1 MSITMGTTLASLVTN
16 KRRVSALK
24 SLGIVTVGDAL
35 TYYPFRVTEPVPL
48 RAIRE
53 AAPGQQMAF
62 AAVIRDMRV
71 VPMNARR
78 GYRLEATVDD
88 ADFARSRRVPGSTA
102 RLTFFSYRKS
112 YVDWVSVRLRAGTSV
127 VVSGMP
133 GEYMGQLQFTHP
145 EILTVAPVPAG
156 AGAGLEGYAR
166 GAASGNGAFAGSADS
181 YASAQSAYPPA
192 ATAPSGAA
200 LKYDADTV
208 QEALTRVCRPRP
220 VYHASSRISSE
231 HIHETILG
239 LLWMMGART
248 SSTPDGQLA
257 GAGAAGIVAP
267 ATDTIAVQ
275 NGEEKSGTTAESG
288 AEALSQSIPDVLP
301 ESVRKAKNLMHRA
314 EAFLAIHDPASTARF
329 KEAIETLR
337 YEEAFVSQTSLLKSR
352 QHAHKSSAH
361 PCPLNEALETARASV
376 GEAVAEPSTQPEA
389 SERGSATDLP
399 DLPNLPNLPNL
410 RDRFI
415 ASLPFTLT
423 AGQSQVVDDIASDL
437 ERDWPMQRL
446 LQGEVGSGKTV
457 VALAAM
463 LQAVGAGYQAVLVAP
478 TQVLAEQHYETIS
491 KMVSG
496 LTLAQPGAKETD
508 AAADVEGA
516 MGASG
521 ASTVSSSKVTAE
533 IPVTLLTGGM
543 KLAARRKALAAAAS
557 GEPGI
562 IVATHAA
569 FSKTFQAPHLALV
582 VIDEQHRFGVEQRES
597 LNAKTDDG
605 TTPHLLVMTATPIPR
620 TAAMTWFGDLDI
632 SWLTELPGGRKPIRT
647 VVVNEADAA
656 TMGRM
661 FAHIRARVDAGERAY
676 IVCPRIDAD
685 DEENEGGS
693 GVSAA
698 AGSARGRAAASGS
711 SARTAAGGRATRAA
725 ADAIGIDDPYET
737 FDENGETVARPP
749 LHAVAEIADR
759 LQKLPQFQGIRFA
772 TLTGRDKDDVKTQVM
787 ADFAGGETPILVSTT
802 VIEVGVDVKQ
812 ASCIVIFDADR
823 YGLSQL
829 HQLRG
834 RVGRGGTNSWAFL
847 ISRAE
852 PGSPAEQRLEVVHH
866 SLDGAEI
873 AQADLEFR
881 GAGDVLGDA
890 QSGGKSSLK
899 LLRVVKD
906 ADMIADARTR
916 AGQLLAADPELA
928 GEVQLAGAVLDFT
941 RGNETFLTSS

>member
-1 MSITMGTTLASLVTN
+1 MSITMDTALASLVPN

-24 SLGIVTVGDAL
+24 SLGVTTVGEAL

-48 RAIRE
+48 RTIRE
-53 AAPGQQMAF
+53 AVPGQTMAF
-62 AAVIRDMRV
+62 AATIRDMRV
-71 VPMNARR
+71 IPMNARR

-88 ADFARSRRVPGSTA
+88 AAFARSRNMAGGLA

-112 YVDWVSVRLRAGTSV
+112 YVDWVSTRLRAGTTV

-133 GEYMGQLQFTHP
+133 SEYMGQLQFTHP
-145 EILTVAPVPAG
+145 DLLTVAP
-156 AGAGLEGYAR
+156 
-166 GAASGNGAFAGSADS
+166 AASGTVAVTGRGDPPTASTARAGGGAPYAG
-181 YASAQSAYPPA
+181 ASSQSAS
-192 ATAPSGAA
+192 T

-208 QEALTRVCRPRP
+208 ADALTRVCRPRP
-220 VYHASSRISSE
+220 IYHASSRISSE

-248 SSTPDGQLA
+248 SSVPESQSMPAEL
-257 GAGAAGIVAP
+257 VAP
-267 ATDTIAVQ
+267 SIDNIAVQ
-275 NGEEKSGTTAESG
+275 DGEESESKV
-288 AEALSQSIPDVLP
+288 ATLAQSIPDILP
-301 ESVRKAKNLMHRA
+301 KSIRAAKGLLHRA
-314 EAFLAIHDPASTARF
+314 EAFLAIHDPDSTVRF

-337 YEEAFVSQTSLLKSR
+337 YEEAFVSQASLLKAR

-361 PCPLNEALETARASV
+361 PCLLDGDNETGAAS
-376 GEAVAEPSTQPEA
+376 T
-389 SERGSATDLP
+389 TDVT
-399 DLPNLPNLPNL
+399 NLH
-410 RDRFI
+410 DRFI
-415 ASLPFTLT
+415 ASLPFELT
-423 AGQSQVVDDIASDL
+423 AGQHQVVEDIAADL
-437 ERDWPMQRL
+437 ARDWPMQRL

-463 LQAVGAGYQAVLVAP
+463 LQVVGAGYQAVLVAP
-478 TQVLAEQHYETIS
+478 TQVLAEQHFETIG
-491 KMVSG
+491 KMV
-496 LTLAQPGAKETD
+496 
-508 AAADVEGA
+508 ADLNV
-516 MGASG
+516 
-521 ASTVSSSKVTAE
+521 
-533 IPVTLLTGGM
+533 PVTLLTGGM

-647 VVVNEADAA
+647 VVVNEADAG

-676 IVCPRIDAD
+676 IVCPRIDTD
-685 DEENEGGS
+685 DEDDG

-698 AGSARGRAAASGS
+698 DSARRSRGLSTGSSGRSSRAASSRTSRAS
-711 SARTAAGGRATRAA
+711 
-725 ADAIGIDDPYET
+725 ADDIGIDDPYET
-737 FDENGETVARPP
+737 FDDNGETVVRPP
-749 LHAVAEIADR
+749 LHSVAEIADR
-759 LQKLPQFQGIRFA
+759 LQKLPQFAGIRFA

-787 ADFAGGETPILVSTT
+787 ADFASGKTPILVSTT

-852 PGSPAEQRLEVVHH
+852 PGSPAEQRLDVIHN

-916 AGQLLAADPELA
+916 AEQLLEADPELA

>member
-1 MSITMGTTLASLVTN
+1 MSITMDTTLASLVTN

-112 YVDWVSVRLRAGTSV
+112 YVDWVSMRLRAGTSV

-133 GEYMGQLQFTHP
+133 SEYMGQLQFTHP
-145 EILTVAPVPAG
+145 EILTVAPGSAG
-156 AGAGLEGYAR
+156 TGAGLEGYAR
-166 GAASGNGAFAGSADS
+166 GAASGNGAFAGSTDP

-192 ATAPSGAA
+192 AAAPSGAA

-257 GAGAAGIVAP
+257 GAGSAGIVAP
-267 ATDTIAVQ
+267 TTDTIAVQ
-275 NGEEKSGTTAESG
+275 NGEENSGTTAESG

-337 YEEAFVSQTSLLKSR
+337 YEEAFVSQTSLLKARS
-352 QHAHKSSAH
+352 HAHKSAAH
-361 PCPLNEALETARASV
+361 SCPLV
-376 GEAVAEPSTQPEA
+376 
-389 SERGSATDLP
+389 TDS
-399 DLPNLPNLPNL
+399 L
-410 RDRFI
+410 RDQFI
-415 ASLPFTLT
+415 ASLPFSLT
-423 AGQSQVVDDIASDL
+423 AGQQQVIHDIAADL
-437 ERDWPMQRL
+437 AHDWPMQRL

-463 LQAVGAGYQAVLVAP
+463 LQAVDAGYQAVLVAP
-478 TQVLAEQHYETIS
+478 TQVLAEQHAETIGR
-491 KMVSG
+491 MVEQ
-496 LTLAQPGAKETD
+496 LKPA
-508 AAADVEGA
+508 
-516 MGASG
+516 
-521 ASTVSSSKVTAE
+521 

-543 KLAARRKALAAAAS
+543 KLAARRKALAAASS

-693 GVSAA
+693 GVSSA

-852 PGSPAEQRLEVVHH
+852 PGSPAEQRLEVIHH

-916 AGQLLAADPELA
+916 AEQLLAADPELA

>member
-1 MSITMGTTLASLVTN
+1 MSITMDTALASLVPN

-24 SLGIVTVGDAL
+24 SLGVTTVGEAL

-48 RAIRE
+48 RTIRE
-53 AAPGQQMAF
+53 AVPGQTMAF
-62 AAVIRDMRV
+62 AAAIRDMRV
-71 VPMNARR
+71 IPMNARR

-88 ADFARSRRVPGSTA
+88 AAFARSRNMAGGLA

-112 YVDWVSVRLRAGTSV
+112 YVDWVSTRLRAGTTV

-133 GEYMGQLQFTHP
+133 SEYMGQLQFTHP
-145 EILTVAPVPAG
+145 DLLTVAPDASGTVAVTGRGDPPTASTARAGGGAPYAG
-156 AGAGLEGYAR
+156 A
-166 GAASGNGAFAGSADS
+166 SS
-181 YASAQSAYPPA
+181 QSAS
-192 ATAPSGAA
+192 T

-208 QEALTRVCRPRP
+208 ADALTRVCRPRP
-220 VYHASSRISSE
+220 IYHASSRISSE

-248 SSTPDGQLA
+248 SSVPESQSMPAEL
-257 GAGAAGIVAP
+257 VAP
-267 ATDTIAVQ
+267 STDNITVQ
-275 NGEEKSGTTAESG
+275 NDEESESKV
-288 AEALSQSIPDVLP
+288 ATLAQSIPDILP
-301 ESVRKAKNLMHRA
+301 KSIRAAKGLLHGA
-314 EAFLAIHDPASTARF
+314 EAFLAIHDPDSTVRF
-329 KEAIETLR
+329 KAAIETLR
-337 YEEAFVSQTSLLKSR
+337 YEEAFVSQASLLKAR

-361 PCPLNEALETARASV
+361 PCLLDGDNETGAAS
-376 GEAVAEPSTQPEA
+376 T
-389 SERGSATDLP
+389 TDVT
-399 DLPNLPNLPNL
+399 DL

-415 ASLPFTLT
+415 ASLPFELT
-423 AGQSQVVDDIASDL
+423 AGQHQVVEDIAADL
-437 ERDWPMQRL
+437 ARDWPMQRL

-463 LQAVGAGYQAVLVAP
+463 LQVVGAGYQAVLVAP
-478 TQVLAEQHYETIS
+478 TQVLAEQHFETIG
-491 KMVSG
+491 KMV
-496 LTLAQPGAKETD
+496 
-508 AAADVEGA
+508 ADLNV
-516 MGASG
+516 
-521 ASTVSSSKVTAE
+521 
-533 IPVTLLTGGM
+533 PVTLLTGGM

-647 VVVNEADAA
+647 VVVNEADAG

-676 IVCPRIDAD
+676 IVCPRIDTD
-685 DEENEGGS
+685 DEDDG
-693 GVSAA
+693 GVSATDSA
-698 AGSARGRAAASGS
+698 RRSRGLSAGSSGRSSRAASSRTSRAS
-711 SARTAAGGRATRAA
+711 
-725 ADAIGIDDPYET
+725 ADDIGIDDPYET
-737 FDENGETVARPP
+737 FDDNGETVVRPP
-749 LHAVAEIADR
+749 LHSVAEIADR
-759 LQKLPQFQGIRFA
+759 LQKLPQFAGIRFA

-787 ADFAGGETPILVSTT
+787 ADFASGETPILVSTT

-852 PGSPAEQRLEVVHH
+852 PDSPAEQRLEVIHD

-916 AGQLLAADPELA
+916 AEQLLEADPELA

>member
-156 AGAGLEGYAR
+156 ARAGLEGYVR
-166 GAASGNGAFAGSADS
+166 GAASGNGAFAGSADP

-399 DLPNLPNLPNL
+399 DLPNLPNL

-543 KLAARRKALAAAAS
+543 KLA
-557 GEPGI
+557 
-562 IVATHAA
+562 
-569 FSKTFQAPHLALV
+569 
-582 VIDEQHRFGVEQRES
+582 
-597 LNAKTDDG
+597 
-605 TTPHLLVMTATPIPR
+605 
-620 TAAMTWFGDLDI
+620 
-632 SWLTELPGGRKPIRT
+632 GR
-647 VVVNEADAA
+647 
-656 TMGRM
+656 
-661 FAHIRARVDAGERAY
+661 
-676 IVCPRIDAD
+676 
-685 DEENEGGS
+685 
-693 GVSAA
+693 
-698 AGSARGRAAASGS
+698 
-711 SARTAAGGRATRAA
+711 
-725 ADAIGIDDPYET
+725 
-737 FDENGETVARPP
+737 
-749 LHAVAEIADR
+749 
-759 LQKLPQFQGIRFA
+759 Q
-772 TLTGRDKDDVKTQVM
+772 
-787 ADFAGGETPILVSTT
+787 
-802 VIEVGVDVKQ
+802 
-812 ASCIVIFDADR
+812 
-823 YGLSQL
+823 
-829 HQLRG
+829 
-834 RVGRGGTNSWAFL
+834 W
-847 ISRAE
+847 
-852 PGSPAEQRLEVVHH
+852 
-866 SLDGAEI
+866 
-873 AQADLEFR
+873 
-881 GAGDVLGDA
+881 
-890 QSGGKSSLK
+890 
-899 LLRVVKD
+899 
-906 ADMIADARTR
+906 
-916 AGQLLAADPELA
+916 
-928 GEVQLAGAVLDFT
+928 
-941 RGNETFLTSS
+941 

>member
-166 GAASGNGAFAGSADS
+166 GAASGNGAFAGSADP

-267 ATDTIAVQ
+267 TTDTIAVQ

-301 ESVRKAKNLMHRA
+301 ESVRKAKSLMRRA

-329 KEAIETLR
+329 KESIETLR
-337 YEEAFVSQTSLLKSR
+337 YEEAFVSQVSLLKARS
-352 QHAHKSSAH
+352 HAHKSAAH
-361 PCPLNEALETARASV
+361 SCPLV
-376 GEAVAEPSTQPEA
+376 
-389 SERGSATDLP
+389 TDS
-399 DLPNLPNLPNL
+399 L
-410 RDRFI
+410 RDQFI
-415 ASLPFTLT
+415 ASLPFSLT
-423 AGQSQVVDDIASDL
+423 AGQQQVIHDIAADL
-437 ERDWPMQRL
+437 AHDWPMQRL

-463 LQAVGAGYQAVLVAP
+463 LQAVDAGYQAVLVAP
-478 TQVLAEQHYETIS
+478 TQVLAEQHAETIGR
-491 KMVSG
+491 MVEQ
-496 LTLAQPGAKETD
+496 LKPA
-508 AAADVEGA
+508 
-516 MGASG
+516 
-521 ASTVSSSKVTAE
+521 

-543 KLAARRKALAAAAS
+543 KLAARRKALAAASS

-852 PGSPAEQRLEVVHH
+852 PGSPAEQRLEVIHH

>member
-1 MSITMGTTLASLVTN
+1 MSITMDTTLASLVTN

-166 GAASGNGAFAGSADS
+166 GAASGNGAFAGSADP

-337 YEEAFVSQTSLLKSR
+337 YEEAFVSQTSLLKARS
-352 QHAHKSSAH
+352 HAHKSAAH
-361 PCPLNEALETARASV
+361 SCPLV
-376 GEAVAEPSTQPEA
+376 
-389 SERGSATDLP
+389 TDS
-399 DLPNLPNLPNL
+399 L
-410 RDRFI
+410 RDQFI
-415 ASLPFTLT
+415 ASLPFSLT
-423 AGQSQVVDDIASDL
+423 AGQQQVIHDIAADL
-437 ERDWPMQRL
+437 AHDWPMQRL

-463 LQAVGAGYQAVLVAP
+463 LQAVDAGYQAVLVAP
-478 TQVLAEQHYETIS
+478 TQVLAEQHAETIGR
-491 KMVSG
+491 MVEQ
-496 LTLAQPGAKETD
+496 LKPA
-508 AAADVEGA
+508 
-516 MGASG
+516 
-521 ASTVSSSKVTAE
+521 

-543 KLAARRKALAAAAS
+543 KLAARRKALAAASS

-661 FAHIRARVDAGERAY
+661 FAHIRARVDAGERTY

-698 AGSARGRAAASGS
+698 AGSALGRAAASGS

-852 PGSPAEQRLEVVHH
+852 PGSPAEQRLEVIHH
-866 SLDGAEI
+866 SLAGAEI

>member
-1 MSITMGTTLASLVTN
+1 MSITMDTTLASLVTN

-112 YVDWVSVRLRAGTSV
+112 YVDWVSMRLRAGTSV

-133 GEYMGQLQFTHP
+133 SEYMGQLQFTHP
-145 EILTVAPVPAG
+145 EILTVAPGSAG

-166 GAASGNGAFAGSADS
+166 GAASGNGAFAGSTDP
-181 YASAQSAYPPA
+181 YASVQSAYPPA
-192 ATAPSGAA
+192 AAASSGAA

-257 GAGAAGIVAP
+257 GAGSAGIVAP
-267 ATDTIAVQ
+267 TTDTIAVQ
-275 NGEEKSGTTAESG
+275 NGEENSGTTAESG

-314 EAFLAIHDPASTARF
+314 EAFLAIHDPASTTRF

-337 YEEAFVSQTSLLKSR
+337 YEEAFVSQTSLLKARS
-352 QHAHKSSAH
+352 HAHKSAAH
-361 PCPLNEALETARASV
+361 SCPLV
-376 GEAVAEPSTQPEA
+376 
-389 SERGSATDLP
+389 TDS
-399 DLPNLPNLPNL
+399 L
-410 RDRFI
+410 RDQFI
-415 ASLPFTLT
+415 ASLPFSLT
-423 AGQSQVVDDIASDL
+423 AGQQQVIHDIAADL
-437 ERDWPMQRL
+437 AHDWPMQRL

-463 LQAVGAGYQAVLVAP
+463 LQAVDAGYQAVLVAP
-478 TQVLAEQHYETIS
+478 TQVLAEQHAETIGR
-491 KMVSG
+491 MVEQ
-496 LTLAQPGAKETD
+496 LKPA
-508 AAADVEGA
+508 
-516 MGASG
+516 
-521 ASTVSSSKVTAE
+521 

-543 KLAARRKALAAAAS
+543 KLAARRKALAAASS

-685 DEENEGGS
+685 DEGNEGGS

-852 PGSPAEQRLEVVHH
+852 PGSVAEQRLDVIHN

-916 AGQLLAADPELA
+916 AEQLLAADPELA
-928 GEVQLAGAVLDFT
+928 DEVQLAGAVLDFT

>member
-1 MSITMGTTLASLVTN
+1 MDTTLASLVTN

-112 YVDWVSVRLRAGTSV
+112 YVDWVSMRLRAGTSV

-133 GEYMGQLQFTHP
+133 SEYMGQLQFTHP
-145 EILTVAPVPAG
+145 EILTVAPGSAG

-166 GAASGNGAFAGSADS
+166 GAASGNGAFAGSTDP
-181 YASAQSAYPPA
+181 YASVQSAYPPA
-192 ATAPSGAA
+192 AAASSGAA

-257 GAGAAGIVAP
+257 GAGSAGIVAP
-267 ATDTIAVQ
+267 TTDTIAVQ
-275 NGEEKSGTTAESG
+275 NGEENSGTTAESG

-337 YEEAFVSQTSLLKSR
+337 YEEAFVSQTSLLKARS
-352 QHAHKSSAH
+352 HAHKSAAH
-361 PCPLNEALETARASV
+361 SCPLV
-376 GEAVAEPSTQPEA
+376 
-389 SERGSATDLP
+389 TDS
-399 DLPNLPNLPNL
+399 L
-410 RDRFI
+410 RDQFI
-415 ASLPFTLT
+415 ASLPFSLT
-423 AGQSQVVDDIASDL
+423 AGQQQVIHDIAADL
-437 ERDWPMQRL
+437 AHDWPMQRL

-463 LQAVGAGYQAVLVAP
+463 LQAVDAGYQAVLVAP
-478 TQVLAEQHYETIS
+478 TQVLAEQHAETIGR
-491 KMVSG
+491 MVEQ
-496 LTLAQPGAKETD
+496 LKPA
-508 AAADVEGA
+508 
-516 MGASG
+516 
-521 ASTVSSSKVTAE
+521 

-685 DEENEGGS
+685 DEGNEGGS

-725 ADAIGIDDPYET
+725 ADAIGIDNPYET

-852 PGSPAEQRLEVVHH
+852 PGSPAEQRLEVIHH

-916 AGQLLAADPELA
+916 AEQLLAADPELA
-928 GEVQLAGAVLDFT
+928 DEVQLAGAVLDFT

>member
-1 MSITMGTTLASLVTN
+1 MSITMDTTLASLVTN

-24 SLGIVTVGDAL
+24 SLGIVTAGDAL

-88 ADFARSRRVPGSTA
+88 ADFARSCRVPGSTA

-166 GAASGNGAFAGSADS
+166 GAASGNGAFAGSADP

-337 YEEAFVSQTSLLKSR
+337 YEEAFVSQVSLLKARS
-352 QHAHKSSAH
+352 HAHKSAAH
-361 PCPLNEALETARASV
+361 SCPLV
-376 GEAVAEPSTQPEA
+376 
-389 SERGSATDLP
+389 TDS
-399 DLPNLPNLPNL
+399 L
-410 RDRFI
+410 RDQFI
-415 ASLPFTLT
+415 ASLPFSLT
-423 AGQSQVVDDIASDL
+423 AGQQQVIHDIAADL
-437 ERDWPMQRL
+437 AHDWPMQRL

-463 LQAVGAGYQAVLVAP
+463 LQAVDAGYQAVLVAP
-478 TQVLAEQHYETIS
+478 TQVLAEQHAETIGR
-491 KMVSG
+491 MVEQ
-496 LTLAQPGAKETD
+496 LKPA
-508 AAADVEGA
+508 
-516 MGASG
+516 
-521 ASTVSSSKVTAE
+521 

-852 PGSPAEQRLEVVHH
+852 PGSPAEQRLEVIHH

>member
-145 EILTVAPVPAG
+145 EILTVASVPAG

-166 GAASGNGAFAGSADS
+166 GAASGNGAFAGSADP

-337 YEEAFVSQTSLLKSR
+337 YEEAFVSQTSLLKARS
-352 QHAHKSSAH
+352 HAHKSAAH
-361 PCPLNEALETARASV
+361 SCPLV
-376 GEAVAEPSTQPEA
+376 
-389 SERGSATDLP
+389 TDS
-399 DLPNLPNLPNL
+399 L
-410 RDRFI
+410 RDQFI
-415 ASLPFTLT
+415 ASLPFSLT
-423 AGQSQVVDDIASDL
+423 AGQQQVIHDIAADL
-437 ERDWPMQRL
+437 AHDWPMQRL

-463 LQAVGAGYQAVLVAP
+463 LQAVDAGYQAVLVAP
-478 TQVLAEQHYETIS
+478 TQVLAEQHAETIGR
-491 KMVSG
+491 MVEQ
-496 LTLAQPGAKETD
+496 LKPA
-508 AAADVEGA
+508 
-516 MGASG
+516 
-521 ASTVSSSKVTAE
+521 

-543 KLAARRKALAAAAS
+543 KLAARRKALAAASS

-661 FAHIRARVDAGERAY
+661 FAHIRARVDAGERTY

-698 AGSARGRAAASGS
+698 AGSALGRAAASGS

-852 PGSPAEQRLEVVHH
+852 PGSPAEQRLEVIHH
-866 SLDGAEI
+866 SLAGAEI

>member
-1 MSITMGTTLASLVTN
+1 MDTTLASLVTN

-112 YVDWVSVRLRAGTSV
+112 YVDWVSMRLRAGTPV

-133 GEYMGQLQFTHP
+133 SEYMGQLQFTHP
-145 EILTVAPVPAG
+145 EILTVAPGSAG

-166 GAASGNGAFAGSADS
+166 GAASGNGAFAGSTDP
-181 YASAQSAYPPA
+181 YASVQSAYPPA
-192 ATAPSGAA
+192 AAASSGAA

-239 LLWMMGART
+239 LLWMMGVRT

-257 GAGAAGIVAP
+257 GAGSAGIVAP
-267 ATDTIAVQ
+267 TTDTIAVQ
-275 NGEEKSGTTAESG
+275 NGEENSGTTAESG

-314 EAFLAIHDPASTARF
+314 EAFLAIHDPASTTRF

-337 YEEAFVSQTSLLKSR
+337 YEEAFVSQTSLLKARS
-352 QHAHKSSAH
+352 HAHKSAAH
-361 PCPLNEALETARASV
+361 SCPLV
-376 GEAVAEPSTQPEA
+376 
-389 SERGSATDLP
+389 TDS
-399 DLPNLPNLPNL
+399 L
-410 RDRFI
+410 RDQFI
-415 ASLPFTLT
+415 ASLPFSLT
-423 AGQSQVVDDIASDL
+423 AGQQQVIHDIAADL
-437 ERDWPMQRL
+437 AHDWPMQRL

-463 LQAVGAGYQAVLVAP
+463 LQAVDAGYQAVLVAP
-478 TQVLAEQHYETIS
+478 TQVLAEQHAETIGR
-491 KMVSG
+491 MVEQ
-496 LTLAQPGAKETD
+496 LKPA
-508 AAADVEGA
+508 
-516 MGASG
+516 
-521 ASTVSSSKVTAE
+521 

-543 KLAARRKALAAAAS
+543 KLAARRKALAAASS

-647 VVVNEADAA
+647 VVINEADAA

-693 GVSAA
+693 GVSSA

-852 PGSPAEQRLEVVHH
+852 PGSPAEQRLEVIHH

>member
-1 MSITMGTTLASLVTN
+1 MSITMDTALASLVPN

-24 SLGIVTVGDAL
+24 SLGVTTVGEAL

-48 RAIRE
+48 RTIRE
-53 AAPGQQMAF
+53 AVPGQTMAF
-62 AAVIRDMRV
+62 AAAIRDMRV
-71 VPMNARR
+71 IPMNARR

-88 ADFARSRRVPGSTA
+88 AAFARSRNMAGGLA

-112 YVDWVSVRLRAGTSV
+112 YVDWVSTRLRAGTTV

-133 GEYMGQLQFTHP
+133 SEYMGQLQFTHP
-145 EILTVAPVPAG
+145 DLLTVAPDASGTVAVTGRGDPPTASTARAGGGAPYAG
-156 AGAGLEGYAR
+156 A
-166 GAASGNGAFAGSADS
+166 SS
-181 YASAQSAYPPA
+181 QSAS
-192 ATAPSGAA
+192 T

-208 QEALTRVCRPRP
+208 ADALTRVCRPRP
-220 VYHASSRISSE
+220 IYHASSRISSE

-248 SSTPDGQLA
+248 SSVPESQSMPAEL
-257 GAGAAGIVAP
+257 VAP
-267 ATDTIAVQ
+267 SIDNIAVQ
-275 NGEEKSGTTAESG
+275 DGEESESKV
-288 AEALSQSIPDVLP
+288 ATLAQSIPDILP
-301 ESVRKAKNLMHRA
+301 KSIRAAKGLLHRA
-314 EAFLAIHDPASTARF
+314 EAFLAIHDPDSTVRF

-337 YEEAFVSQTSLLKSR
+337 YEEAFVSQTSLLKAR

-361 PCPLNEALETARASV
+361 PCLLGGDNETGAAS
-376 GEAVAEPSTQPEA
+376 T
-389 SERGSATDLP
+389 TDVT
-399 DLPNLPNLPNL
+399 NL

-415 ASLPFTLT
+415 ASLPFELT
-423 AGQSQVVDDIASDL
+423 AGQHQVVEDIAADL
-437 ERDWPMQRL
+437 ARDWPMQRL

-478 TQVLAEQHYETIS
+478 TQVLAEQHFETIG
-491 KMVSG
+491 KMV
-496 LTLAQPGAKETD
+496 
-508 AAADVEGA
+508 ADLNV
-516 MGASG
+516 
-521 ASTVSSSKVTAE
+521 
-533 IPVTLLTGGM
+533 PVTLLTGGM

-647 VVVNEADAA
+647 VVVNETDAG

-676 IVCPRIDAD
+676 IVCPRIDTD
-685 DEENEGGS
+685 DEDDG

-698 AGSARGRAAASGS
+698 DSARRSRGLSAGSSGRSSRAASSRTSRAS
-711 SARTAAGGRATRAA
+711 
-725 ADAIGIDDPYET
+725 ADDIGIDDPYET
-737 FDENGETVARPP
+737 FDDNGETVVRPP
-749 LHAVAEIADR
+749 LHSVAEIADR
-759 LQKLPQFQGIRFA
+759 LQKLPQFAGIRFA

-787 ADFAGGETPILVSTT
+787 ADFASGETPILVSTT

-852 PGSPAEQRLEVVHH
+852 PGSPAEQRLDVIHN

-916 AGQLLAADPELA
+916 AEQLLEADPELA

>member
-1 MSITMGTTLASLVTN
+1 MSITMDTTLASLVTN

-88 ADFARSRRVPGSTA
+88 ADFARPRRVPGSTA

-112 YVDWVSVRLRAGTSV
+112 YVDWVSMRLRAGTPV

-133 GEYMGQLQFTHP
+133 SEYMGQLQFTHP
-145 EILTVAPVPAG
+145 EILTVAPGSAG

-166 GAASGNGAFAGSADS
+166 GAASGNGAFAGSTDP
-181 YASAQSAYPPA
+181 YASVQSAYPPA
-192 ATAPSGAA
+192 AAASSGAA

-257 GAGAAGIVAP
+257 GAGSADIVAP
-267 ATDTIAVQ
+267 TTDTIAVQ

-314 EAFLAIHDPASTARF
+314 EAFLAIHDPASTTRF

-337 YEEAFVSQTSLLKSR
+337 YEEAFVSQTSLLKARS
-352 QHAHKSSAH
+352 HAHKSAAH
-361 PCPLNEALETARASV
+361 SCPLV
-376 GEAVAEPSTQPEA
+376 
-389 SERGSATDLP
+389 TDS
-399 DLPNLPNLPNL
+399 L
-410 RDRFI
+410 RDQFI
-415 ASLPFTLT
+415 ASLPFSLT
-423 AGQSQVVDDIASDL
+423 AGQQQVIHDIAADL
-437 ERDWPMQRL
+437 AHDWPMQRL

-463 LQAVGAGYQAVLVAP
+463 LQAVDAGYQAVLVAP
-478 TQVLAEQHYETIS
+478 TQVLAEQHAETIGR
-491 KMVSG
+491 MVEQ
-496 LTLAQPGAKETD
+496 LKPA
-508 AAADVEGA
+508 
-516 MGASG
+516 
-521 ASTVSSSKVTAE
+521 

-543 KLAARRKALAAAAS
+543 KLAARRKALAAASS

-685 DEENEGGS
+685 DEGNEGGS

-852 PGSPAEQRLEVVHH
+852 PGSPAEQRLEVIHH

>member
-166 GAASGNGAFAGSADS
+166 GAASGNGAFAGSADP

-267 ATDTIAVQ
+267 TTDTIAVQ

-314 EAFLAIHDPASTARF
+314 EAFLAIHDPASTTRF

-337 YEEAFVSQTSLLKSR
+337 YEEAFVSQTSLLKARS
-352 QHAHKSSAH
+352 HAHKSAAH
-361 PCPLNEALETARASV
+361 SCPLV
-376 GEAVAEPSTQPEA
+376 
-389 SERGSATDLP
+389 TDS
-399 DLPNLPNLPNL
+399 L
-410 RDRFI
+410 RDQFI
-415 ASLPFTLT
+415 ASLPFSLT
-423 AGQSQVVDDIASDL
+423 AGQQQVIHDIAADL
-437 ERDWPMQRL
+437 AHDWPMQRL

-463 LQAVGAGYQAVLVAP
+463 LQAVDAGYQAVLVAP
-478 TQVLAEQHYETIS
+478 TQVLAEQHAETIGR
-491 KMVSG
+491 MVEQ
-496 LTLAQPGAKETD
+496 LKPA
-508 AAADVEGA
+508 
-516 MGASG
+516 
-521 ASTVSSSKVTAE
+521 

-543 KLAARRKALAAAAS
+543 KLAARRKALAAASS

-661 FAHIRARVDAGERAY
+661 FAHIRARVDTGERAY

-852 PGSPAEQRLEVVHH
+852 PGSPAEQRLEVIHH

-916 AGQLLAADPELA
+916 AEQLLAADPELA

>member
-166 GAASGNGAFAGSADS
+166 GAASGNGAFAGSADP

-337 YEEAFVSQTSLLKSR
+337 YEEAFVSQTSLLKARS
-352 QHAHKSSAH
+352 HAHKSAAH
-361 PCPLNEALETARASV
+361 SCPLV
-376 GEAVAEPSTQPEA
+376 
-389 SERGSATDLP
+389 TDS
-399 DLPNLPNLPNL
+399 L
-410 RDRFI
+410 RDQFI
-415 ASLPFTLT
+415 ASLPFSLT
-423 AGQSQVVDDIASDL
+423 AGQQQVIHDIAADL
-437 ERDWPMQRL
+437 AHDWPMQRL

-463 LQAVGAGYQAVLVAP
+463 LQAVDAGYQAVLVAP
-478 TQVLAEQHYETIS
+478 TQVLAEQHAETIGR
-491 KMVSG
+491 MVEQ
-496 LTLAQPGAKETD
+496 LKPA
-508 AAADVEGA
+508 
-516 MGASG
+516 
-521 ASTVSSSKVTAE
+521 

-543 KLAARRKALAAAAS
+543 KLAARRKALAAASS

-676 IVCPRIDAD
+676 IVCLRIDAD
-685 DEENEGGS
+685 DEGNEGGS

-749 LHAVAEIADR
+749 LHAVVEIADR

-852 PGSPAEQRLEVVHH
+852 PGSPAEQRLEVIHH

-916 AGQLLAADPELA
+916 AEQLLAADPELA
-928 GEVQLAGAVLDFT
+928 DEVQLAGAVLDFT

>member
-1 MSITMGTTLASLVTN
+1 MDTTLASLVTN

-78 GYRLEATVDD
+78 GYRLEVTVDD

-112 YVDWVSVRLRAGTSV
+112 YVDWVSMRLRAGTSV

-133 GEYMGQLQFTHP
+133 SEYMGQLQFTHP
-145 EILTVAPVPAG
+145 EILTVAPGSAG
-156 AGAGLEGYAR
+156 TGAGLEGYAR
-166 GAASGNGAFAGSADS
+166 GAASGNGAFAGSSDP

-192 ATAPSGAA
+192 AAAPSGAA

-257 GAGAAGIVAP
+257 GAGSADIVAP
-267 ATDTIAVQ
+267 TTDTIAVQ

-337 YEEAFVSQTSLLKSR
+337 YEEAFVSQTSLLKARS
-352 QHAHKSSAH
+352 HAHKSAAH
-361 PCPLNEALETARASV
+361 SCPLV
-376 GEAVAEPSTQPEA
+376 
-389 SERGSATDLP
+389 TDS
-399 DLPNLPNLPNL
+399 L
-410 RDRFI
+410 RDQFI
-415 ASLPFTLT
+415 ASLPFSLT
-423 AGQSQVVDDIASDL
+423 AGQQQVIHDIAADL
-437 ERDWPMQRL
+437 AHDWPMQRL

-463 LQAVGAGYQAVLVAP
+463 LQAVDAGYQAVLVAP
-478 TQVLAEQHYETIS
+478 TQVLAEQHAETIGR
-491 KMVSG
+491 MVEQ
-496 LTLAQPGAKETD
+496 LKPA
-508 AAADVEGA
+508 
-516 MGASG
+516 
-521 ASTVSSSKVTAE
+521 

-693 GVSAA
+693 GVSSA

-852 PGSPAEQRLEVVHH
+852 PGSPAEQRLEVIHH

-916 AGQLLAADPELA
+916 AEQLLAADPELA

>member
-1 MSITMGTTLASLVTN
+1 MSITMDTTLASLVTN

-112 YVDWVSVRLRAGTSV
+112 YVDWVSMRLRAGTSV

-145 EILTVAPVPAG
+145 EILTVAPGSAG

-166 GAASGNGAFAGSADS
+166 GAASGNGAFAGSTDP
-181 YASAQSAYPPA
+181 YASVQSAYPPA
-192 ATAPSGAA
+192 AAASSGAA

-257 GAGAAGIVAP
+257 GAGSAGIVAP
-267 ATDTIAVQ
+267 TTDTIAVQ
-275 NGEEKSGTTAESG
+275 NGEENSGTTAESG

-337 YEEAFVSQTSLLKSR
+337 YEEAFVSQVSLLKARS
-352 QHAHKSSAH
+352 HAHKSAAH
-361 PCPLNEALETARASV
+361 SCPLV
-376 GEAVAEPSTQPEA
+376 
-389 SERGSATDLP
+389 TDS
-399 DLPNLPNLPNL
+399 L
-410 RDRFI
+410 RDQFI
-415 ASLPFTLT
+415 ASLPFSLT
-423 AGQSQVVDDIASDL
+423 AGQQQVIHDIAADL
-437 ERDWPMQRL
+437 AHDWPMQRL

-463 LQAVGAGYQAVLVAP
+463 LQAVDAGYQAVLVAP
-478 TQVLAEQHYETIS
+478 TQVLAEQHAETIGR
-491 KMVSG
+491 MVEQ
-496 LTLAQPGAKETD
+496 LKPA
-508 AAADVEGA
+508 
-516 MGASG
+516 
-521 ASTVSSSKVTAE
+521 

-543 KLAARRKALAAAAS
+543 KLAARRKALAAASS

-749 LHAVAEIADR
+749 LHSVAEIADR

-852 PGSPAEQRLEVVHH
+852 PGSPAEQRLEVIHH

>member
-1 MSITMGTTLASLVTN
+1 MSITMDTALASLVPN

-24 SLGIVTVGDAL
+24 SLGVTTVGEAL

-48 RAIRE
+48 RTIRE
-53 AAPGQQMAF
+53 AVPGQTMAF
-62 AAVIRDMRV
+62 AAAIRDMRV
-71 VPMNARR
+71 IPMNARR

-88 ADFARSRRVPGSTA
+88 AAFARSRNMAGGLA

-112 YVDWVSVRLRAGTSV
+112 YVDWVSTRLRAGTTV

-133 GEYMGQLQFTHP
+133 SEYMGQLQFTHP
-145 EILTVAPVPAG
+145 DLLTVAP
-156 AGAGLEGYAR
+156 
-166 GAASGNGAFAGSADS
+166 AASGTVAVTGRGDPPTASTARAGGGAPYAG
-181 YASAQSAYPPA
+181 ASSQSAP
-192 ATAPSGAA
+192 T

-208 QEALTRVCRPRP
+208 ADALTRVCRPRP
-220 VYHASSRISSE
+220 IYHASSRISSE

-248 SSTPDGQLA
+248 SSVSESQSMPAEL
-257 GAGAAGIVAP
+257 VAP
-267 ATDTIAVQ
+267 SIDNIAVQ
-275 NGEEKSGTTAESG
+275 DGEESESKV
-288 AEALSQSIPDVLP
+288 ATLAQSIPDILP
-301 ESVRKAKNLMHRA
+301 KSIRAAKGLLHRA
-314 EAFLAIHDPASTARF
+314 EAFLAIHDPDSTVRF
-329 KEAIETLR
+329 KAAIETLR
-337 YEEAFVSQTSLLKSR
+337 YEEAFVSQASLLKAR

-361 PCPLNEALETARASV
+361 PCLLDGDNETGAAS
-376 GEAVAEPSTQPEA
+376 T
-389 SERGSATDLP
+389 TDVT
-399 DLPNLPNLPNL
+399 NLH
-410 RDRFI
+410 DRFI
-415 ASLPFTLT
+415 ASLPFELT
-423 AGQSQVVDDIASDL
+423 AGQHQVVEDIAADL
-437 ERDWPMQRL
+437 ARDWPMQRL

-463 LQAVGAGYQAVLVAP
+463 LQVVGAGYQAVLVAP
-478 TQVLAEQHYETIS
+478 TQVLAEQHFETIG
-491 KMVSG
+491 KMV
-496 LTLAQPGAKETD
+496 
-508 AAADVEGA
+508 ADLNV
-516 MGASG
+516 
-521 ASTVSSSKVTAE
+521 
-533 IPVTLLTGGM
+533 PVTLLTGGM

-647 VVVNEADAA
+647 VVVNEADAG

-676 IVCPRIDAD
+676 IVCPRIDTDDEDDGGASAADSARRSRGLSTGSSGRSSRAASSRTSRASAD
-685 DEENEGGS
+685 D
-693 GVSAA
+693 
-698 AGSARGRAAASGS
+698 
-711 SARTAAGGRATRAA
+711 
-725 ADAIGIDDPYET
+725 IGIDDPYET
-737 FDENGETVARPP
+737 FDDNGETVVRPP
-749 LHAVAEIADR
+749 LHSVAEIADR
-759 LQKLPQFQGIRFA
+759 LQKLPQFAGIRFA

-787 ADFAGGETPILVSTT
+787 ADFASGKTPILVSTT

-852 PGSPAEQRLEVVHH
+852 PGSPAEQRLDVIHN

-916 AGQLLAADPELA
+916 AEQLLEADPELA

>member
-1 MSITMGTTLASLVTN
+1 MSITMDTTLASLVTN

-88 ADFARSRRVPGSTA
+88 ADFARSCRVPGSTA

-112 YVDWVSVRLRAGTSV
+112 YVDWVSMRLRAGTSV

-133 GEYMGQLQFTHP
+133 SEYMGQLQFTHP
-145 EILTVAPVPAG
+145 EILTVAPGSAG
-156 AGAGLEGYAR
+156 TGAGLEGYAR
-166 GAASGNGAFAGSADS
+166 GAASGNGAFAGSTDP

-192 ATAPSGAA
+192 AAAPSGAA

-248 SSTPDGQLA
+248 SSTPDGKLA
-257 GAGAAGIVAP
+257 GAGSADIVAP
-267 ATDTIAVQ
+267 TTDTIAVQ

-288 AEALSQSIPDVLP
+288 AEALSRSIPDVLP

-337 YEEAFVSQTSLLKSR
+337 YEEAFVSQTSLLKAR

-376 GEAVAEPSTQPEA
+376 GEAAAEPSAQPGA
-389 SERGSATDLP
+389 SERGAATNLP
-399 DLPNLPNLPNL
+399 DLPNL

-423 AGQSQVVDDIASDL
+423 AGQSQVVDDIAADL

-491 KMVSG
+491 KMASG
-496 LTLAQPGAKETD
+496 LALAQPGAKEID

-516 MGASG
+516 MGASS
-521 ASTVSSSKVTAE
+521 ASTVSSSKVPAE

-647 VVVNEADAA
+647 VVVNEADAG

-676 IVCPRIDAD
+676 IVCPRIDTD
-685 DEENEGGS
+685 DEDDG

-698 AGSARGRAAASGS
+698 DSARRSRGLSTGSSGRSSRAASSRTSRAS
-711 SARTAAGGRATRAA
+711 
-725 ADAIGIDDPYET
+725 ADDIGIDDPYET
-737 FDENGETVARPP
+737 FDDNGETVVRPP
-749 LHAVAEIADR
+749 LHSVAEIADR
-759 LQKLPQFQGIRFA
+759 LQKLPQFAGIRFA

-787 ADFAGGETPILVSTT
+787 ADFASGETPILVSTT

-852 PGSPAEQRLEVVHH
+852 PGSPAEQRLDVIHN

-916 AGQLLAADPELA
+916 AEQLLEADPELA

>member
-1 MSITMGTTLASLVTN
+1 MDTTLASLVTN

-112 YVDWVSVRLRAGTSV
+112 YVDWVSMRLRAGTSV

-133 GEYMGQLQFTHP
+133 SEYMGQLQFTHP
-145 EILTVAPVPAG
+145 EILTVAPGSAG

-166 GAASGNGAFAGSADS
+166 GAASGNGAFAGSTDP
-181 YASAQSAYPPA
+181 YASVQSAYPPA
-192 ATAPSGAA
+192 AAASSGAA

-257 GAGAAGIVAP
+257 GAGSAGIVAP
-267 ATDTIAVQ
+267 TTDTIAVQ
-275 NGEEKSGTTAESG
+275 NGEENSGTTAESG

-314 EAFLAIHDPASTARF
+314 EAFLAIHDPASTTRF

-337 YEEAFVSQTSLLKSR
+337 YEEAFVSQTSLLKARS
-352 QHAHKSSAH
+352 HAHKSAAH
-361 PCPLNEALETARASV
+361 SCPLV
-376 GEAVAEPSTQPEA
+376 
-389 SERGSATDLP
+389 TDS
-399 DLPNLPNLPNL
+399 L
-410 RDRFI
+410 RDQFI
-415 ASLPFTLT
+415 ASLPFSLT
-423 AGQSQVVDDIASDL
+423 AGQQQVIHDIAADL
-437 ERDWPMQRL
+437 AHDWPMQRL

-463 LQAVGAGYQAVLVAP
+463 LQAVDAGYQAVLVAP
-478 TQVLAEQHYETIS
+478 TQVLAEQHAETIGR
-491 KMVSG
+491 MVEQ
-496 LTLAQPGAKETD
+496 LKPA
-508 AAADVEGA
+508 
-516 MGASG
+516 
-521 ASTVSSSKVTAE
+521 

-543 KLAARRKALAAAAS
+543 KLAARRKALAAASS

-685 DEENEGGS
+685 DEGNEGGS

-852 PGSPAEQRLEVVHH
+852 PGSPAEQRLEVIHH

-916 AGQLLAADPELA
+916 AEQLLAADPELA